1 MVNEDIITALNNSL
15 ERGESLDDAMQILIN
30 TGYNPNEINEA
41 SNFFK
46 KGVISIQEAKED
58 EKLIMPNSRRFSLR
72 LFNKKKSLKKKQNEI
87 IKNKVL
93 NKKSKKSLEEIRR
106 IKQEVSKGNQ
116 IIEKPA
122 PQEFI
127 QNSIQESIQRSTS
140 EPIQRST
147 SEPIQRSASEPVKES
162 FERNNL
168 DADNF
173 FEPPKNFPMISAPRL
188 KEDSESFSQQISKVK
203 KTKKSHRKE
212 IILLIILLF
221 LISIFVTTMIF
232 KYKVLNLFP

>member
-15 ERGESLDDAMQILIN
+15 ERGESLDNAMQILIN
-30 TGYNPNEINEA
+30 TGYNPNEIKEA

-58 EKLIMPNSRRFSLR
+58 EKLIMPNSKRFSLKA
-72 LFNKKKSLKKKQNEI
+72 FNKKKSLKKNQKEMK
-87 IKNKVL
+87 KNKVL
-93 NKKSKKSLEEIRR
+93 NKRPKRSLEEIKR
-106 IKQEVSKGNQ
+106 IKQEVSKGDQ
-116 IIEKPA
+116 IIEKTIPK
-122 PQEFI
+122 EFIKNPI
-127 QNSIQESIQRSTS
+127 QNSIQETAQKSTSESIQRSTS
-140 EPIQRST
+140 EST
-147 SEPIQRSASEPVKES
+147 KES

-173 FEPPKNFPMISAPRL
+173 FEPPKNFPMISAPKL
-188 KEDSESFSQQISKVK
+188 KEDSESFSQQISKIK

-221 LISIFVTTMIF
+221 LISVFVTTMIF